1 MPTTNERETIPSFQA
16 ASIFDLPDAAGAERR
31 FLSPGEVAELDRVI
45 HASGLA
51 EVSLSGRDSVVFAY
65 PGMGVGKVYPELA
78 GCTTE
83 VCAFIEEAAV
93 FERHGIQ
100 VVGIS
105 TEPSEP
111 PPGCLSIP
119 FPTGVVQQTE
129 VGSPLEFVEKGDRRY
144 LVRTS
149 FVIGPDGTGQRI
161 SEITDVVAHVRRCLD
176 AALQQ
181 RLDRYRD
188 AVLAYLGRGGT
199 GIPSK
204 ATIRRLL
211 PNGADSVVI
220 PQVDLTLEVVAKVA
234 RSDIVAQE
242 AGYMNH
248 LNRLLEER
256 GRSPLFP
263 QVVAVSSDEE
273 PGWYLMES
281 ADPTTAD
288 ELAFA
293 DPERT
298 LLSPRGER
306 IIRLV
311 LERLADLHELTHRPE
326 TPAVASYVY
335 LGRFEALP
343 KRSDF
348 QSAFELLVGGD
359 LESFLQTPVRLDDVP
374 LRSYRDQLRF
384 LAGAQHHLVQPVG
397 SYLHGDPHLPNM
409 LLTPDRSGV
418 RMVDPRVVWDGND
431 VGDPGFG
438 DPLYDLAT
446 LFHSVGGMASILH
459 SIDANRSDALL
470 AVDSGDGELVARS
483 GTLDP
488 RDRTAFEWFVD
499 VLQQI
504 YPESVLGPNWQARLR
519 VGVANALLGW
529 LRYPRSIPTRAAWLA
544 VYVLLL
550 HHLEA
555 GRQLLEPTVPD
566 AR

>member
-1 MPTTNERETIPSFQA
+1 MIPKLQPT
-16 ASIFDLPDAAGAERR
+16 SIFELPDPAGTERR
-31 FLSPGEVAELDRVI
+31 PLSPNEVAELEHVVQ
-45 HASGLA
+45 ASGLP

-83 VCAFIEEAAV
+83 VCAFIEDAAV

-119 FPTGVVQQTE
+119 FPTGVIQQTE
-129 VGSPLEFVEKGDRRY
+129 AGSPLEFVERGDRRY
-144 LVRTS
+144 VVRTS
-149 FVIGPDGTGQRI
+149 FLIGPDGTGQRI
-161 SEITDVVAHVRRCLD
+161 SGITDVVQHVRRCLD
-176 AALQQ
+176 WSLQQ

-188 AVLAYLGRGGT
+188 ALLAYLREGGA

-204 ATIRRLL
+204 ATIRGLL

-220 PQVDLTLEVVAKVA
+220 PRVDLTLEVVAKMA
-234 RSDIVAQE
+234 RTDIVAQE
-242 AGYMNH
+242 AGYIDH
-248 LNRLLEER
+248 LNRLLEEHDR
-256 GRSPLFP
+256 AALFP
-263 QVVAVSSDEE
+263 EVVAVSRDEE
-273 PGWYLMES
+273 PAWYLMEA

-298 LLSPRGER
+298 TLSPRGER
-306 IIRLV
+306 IISLV
-311 LERLADLHELTHRPE
+311 LERLADLHELTFRPE
-326 TPAVASYVY
+326 IPAVAPYFY
-335 LGRFEALP
+335 LGRFQALP
-343 KRSDF
+343 ERSDF
-348 QSAFELLVGGD
+348 QDAFELLVGGD
-359 LESFLQTPVRLDDVP
+359 LEPFLQTSIRSDDIP
-374 LRSYRDQLRF
+374 LRSYRDQLTF
-384 LAGAQHHLVQPVG
+384 LAGAQDHLVQPVG
-397 SYLHGDPHLPNM
+397 SYLHGDPHLPNV
-409 LLTPDRSGV
+409 LLTPDRSAI

-446 LFHSVGGMASILH
+446 LFHSVGGMAAILH
-459 SIDANRSDALL
+459 SIATNRSDGLL
-470 AVDSGDGELVARS
+470 TVERVDGELVVRS

-488 RDRTAFEWFVD
+488 GDGTAFEWFVD
-499 VLQQI
+499 VLQQV
-504 YPESVLGPNWQARLR
+504 YPENVLGPNWQARIH

-529 LRYPRSIPTRAAWLA
+529 LKYPRSIPTRVAWLA
-544 VYVLLL
+544 VYVLAL

-555 GRQLLEPTVPD
+555 GRQLLEPTVPQ